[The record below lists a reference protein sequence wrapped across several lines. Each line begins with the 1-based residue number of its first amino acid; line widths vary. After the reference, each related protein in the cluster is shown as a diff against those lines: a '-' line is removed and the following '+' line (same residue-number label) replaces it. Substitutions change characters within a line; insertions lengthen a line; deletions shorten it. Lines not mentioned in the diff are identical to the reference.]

1 MQRKENN
8 EIKSSAH
15 LKYRC
20 QYHIVFA
27 QKYRRTLLGYVQ
39 TTG

>member
-1 MQRKENN
+1 MKN
-8 EIKSSAH
+8 EIKATKQ

-27 QKYRRTLLGYVQ
+27 PNIKEMGY
-39 TTG
+39 TKN